1 MIIEL
6 HNFGPIERFTFD
18 TEKQMYFIFGENNVG
33 KSYAISAVYLILK
46 NWKKAMESISSLEV
60 TDWSYYNLKIK
71 LNTYD
76 AEIDVKDFFAD
87 VSINFIKSYFI
98 KNLENS
104 FSNTFSSVNQLFNK
118 YSRKT
123 FSFQIKDKEF
133 TLSFTQIGSE
143 FNSISL
149 NELTYNKSILIY
161 QDSDI
166 INRYYYKSKNSHNL
180 TEYDFFTLNE
190 RNTVLRLFQEIYND
204 IFIKSTHN
212 DFYFLPASRSGLY
225 NGLSAFNAIIVQ
237 LTQLRSQIPNN
248 KFEIPTLSE
257 PNSDY
262 FLNIS
267 SINGKGYSTP
277 FSKFAKKI
285 EDKIIKGKISFDK
298 SDRKL
303 YYEPEKLDLS
313 LELSQASSMI
323 SEIAPII
330 AHLKFILNNAE
341 GTENYLFIEEP
352 EAHLHPKIQVELMK
366 LFAELAGNGLH
377 IVMTSHSNYLFN
389 KLSNMVL
396 AKEIDPKTISVCLMK
411 MGENGSFVDENAMH
425 IDEDGID
432 DDNFADTAEELY
444 SERLKLYEQNL

>member
-18 TEKQMYFIFGENNVG
+18 TEKQMYFIFGENNLG

-46 NWKKAMESISSLEV
+46 NWKKAKELRYS
-60 TDWSYYNLKIK
+60 
-71 LNTYD
+71 
-76 AEIDVKDFFAD
+76 FD
-87 VSINFIKSYFI
+87 VSEWNYSEIKKKISLLESEVNLDDEFKSITKQFLYQYFI
-98 KNLENS
+98 ENLENS
-104 FSNTFSSVNQLFNK
+104 FSNSFSSIGDLFNK
-118 YSRKT
+118 YSRKG
-123 FSFQIKDKEF
+123 FVIKIEDKNVLF
-133 TLSFTQIGSE
+133 TLIQK
-143 FNSISL
+143 N
-149 NELTYNKSILIY
+149 NKLE
-161 QDSDI
+161 QKDLVF
-166 INRYYYKSKNSHNL
+166 KSKINL
-180 TEYDFFTLNE
+180 IQDEDYPQSYFTEGTGVFFQLE
-190 RNTVLRLFQEIYND
+190 EDKSFHVGFFGIILDYILFKN
-204 IFIKSTHN
+204 KKT
-212 DFYFLPASRSGLY
+212 DFYFLPASRSGIY
-225 NGLSAFNAIIVQ
+225 NGLSAFSAIIVQ
-237 LTQLRSQIPNN
+237 LTQLRNQIPNY

-267 SINGKGYSTP
+267 TINGKGYSTP
-277 FSKFAKKI
+277 FSEFAKKI

-352 EAHLHPKIQVELMK
+352 EAHLHPKSQVELMK

-377 IVMTSHSNYLFN
+377 IIMTSHSNYLFN

-396 AKEIDPKTISVCLMK
+396 AKEIDPETISVCLMK
-411 MGENGSFVDENAMH
+411 MGKDGSYVDENAMQ

-432 DDNFADTAEELY
+432 DDNFADIAEELY
-444 SERLKLYEQNL
+444 TERLKLYEQNP